1 MQKKTLTPERAGLR
15 ILAVFLSVSMVSSNS
30 LQISPV
36 PPKPRVGE
44 DVILSVT
51 GIPNEVRFYD
61 WYRGN
66 DIAADNQILSY
77 NRNDSKVSPGKRFFK
92 EAEIQSNGSLKIVNV
107 TKEFQDK
114 YTFSILANGLQN
126 KEVILEVD
134 ANPILHITTMINYHN
149 SLVTTP
155 GPNSGLSGG
164 AIAGIVIAVV
174 VVVIAAI
181 VGGVYAFKFN
191 KSG

>member
-134 ANPILHITTMINYHN
+134 D